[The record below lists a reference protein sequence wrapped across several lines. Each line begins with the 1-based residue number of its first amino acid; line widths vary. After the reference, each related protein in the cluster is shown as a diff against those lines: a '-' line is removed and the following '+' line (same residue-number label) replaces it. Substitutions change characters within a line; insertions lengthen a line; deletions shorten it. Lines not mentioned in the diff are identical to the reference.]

1 MKQAIHFLRYSILFK
16 AMSHHFKNVKKLS
29 FYFSGSETLSNGE
42 LKKLKMTFIQ
52 IFVIRSSTV
61 NSFQGIADCHFSLSP
76 IQLLHT
82 VSRNNIEMAMLPC
95 LFMTE

>member
-52 IFVIRSSTV
+52 IFSSLVFRSSTV

-76 IQLLHT
+76 I
-82 VSRNNIEMAMLPC
+82 
-95 LFMTE
+95 